1 MIRNSKA
8 TDLQFPELQP
18 LIEPTD
24 SKSKR
29 KPRPDLDKTTI
40 ATPRLATNRGGKRR
54 ESHTLGGWNSVGAT
68 SHASRGRLRGRL
80 SDPWCGYSASHCASI
95 AGFETLTRHSIGGA
109 SPAANFGVELMSDA
123 AGAAES
129 ELDLGEGFVGG
140 GNEAVVAG
148 RGWGGWPD
156 GEARG
161 GAGLVVPAFRPRNP
175 GLVSVPRE
183 RRRHLTMVSS
193 ILALLLHITPPRFVL
208 YTVCLSDATR
218 FPCGPDPGRK
228 FCVCFGTFMQKGAHP
243 NSRQISPRL
252 VGNGLN
258 FQPYL
263 CNCFVGHVCVFPLS
277 SLYNNNISPLLWPCS
292 NF

>member
-54 ESHTLGGWNSVGAT
+54 ENHTLGGWNSVGAT

-193 ILALLLHITPPRFVL
+193 ILALLLHITPLGLCCIRSAYLMQRVFRADRTRVESFAYVSGPLCKKELIRIRVKFL
-208 YTVCLSDATR
+208 HGWWETV
-218 FPCGPDPGRK
+218 
-228 FCVCFGTFMQKGAHP
+228 
-243 NSRQISPRL
+243 
-252 VGNGLN
+252 
-258 FQPYL
+258 
-263 CNCFVGHVCVFPLS
+263 
-277 SLYNNNISPLLWPCS
+277 
-292 NF
+292 